1 MLIPT
6 HGWFEKDGV
15 HGDRRGTR
23 SVRINLRGLFSEN
36 PNSGVIEA
44 AGLDVN
50 RIVSGLTSGWW
61 DSLHGSHL
69 VLVNYE
75 IPFADP
81 HIKPI
86 HFTDQVVSSRWVRT
100 VR

>member
-1 MLIPT
+1 MIPWVD
-6 HGWFEKDGV
+6 WFEKDSV
-15 HGDRRGTR
+15 HGDRCGTR

-36 PNSGVIEA
+36 PNSGVIET
-44 AGLDVN
+44 AGLGVN
-50 RIVSGLTSGWW
+50 RIVGGLTSGWW

-86 HFTDQVVSSRWVRT
+86 QLTDQVVSSRWVRT